1 MIVKKFIIFVTAEMF
16 LCLVNTHFFYKDV
29 ITICINCVC
38 PYNSI
43 YCYGK
48 LHIKNKPGHLVNLGE
63 LVGLETYNLLCMAVP
78 TSYLEICHC
87 SVTINFVIDKKFKTE
102 RNTTIIVLGELKRFY
117 SSF

>member
-1 MIVKKFIIFVTAEMF
+1 MFALIIPSTVMANCISKK
-16 LCLVNTHFFYKDV
+16 
-29 ITICINCVC
+29 
-38 PYNSI
+38 S
-43 YCYGK
+43 
-48 LHIKNKPGHLVNLGE
+48 LVNLGE